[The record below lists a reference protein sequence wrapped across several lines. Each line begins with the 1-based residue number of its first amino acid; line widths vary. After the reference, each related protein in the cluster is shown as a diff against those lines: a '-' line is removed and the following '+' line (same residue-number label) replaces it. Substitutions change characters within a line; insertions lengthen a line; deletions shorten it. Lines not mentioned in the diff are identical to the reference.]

1 MTVSPLS
8 HHYLQS
14 LNMHISTV
22 PFFKAIQTQS
32 PGQYAFLMNHANVL
46 ELNKNEIV
54 FKKGD
59 IDTSIYFVLKGKLQV
74 QIDSQ
79 DKSYNVNSITPGEVF
94 GDIAVLYNRGRNARV
109 VTDASINK
117 HTVLS
122 LDLAVFGQ
130 LTDFSLVSLSTKL
143 AYYRNMT
150 HNLRWKLEGYR
161 MNYPQQAVTL
171 SHRVVKL
178 FAGHKDSIDELVSL
192 DRQAKELANF
202 LDAWNS
208 YFKGVHSASDSQSQT
223 QIFSSS
229 VRA

>member
-14 LNMHISTV
+14 LSMHISTV
-22 PFFKAIQTQS
+22 PFFKAIQGKN

-46 ELNKNEIV
+46 ELNENEII

-59 IDTSIYFVLKGKLQV
+59 VDSSIYFVLKGKLQV
-74 QIDSQ
+74 QIDSHG
-79 DKSYNVNSITPGEVF
+79 KAHNVNTITPGEVF
-94 GDIAVLYNRGRNARV
+94 GDIAVLHKRGRNARV
-109 VTDASINK
+109 VTDKLVNK

-122 LDLAVFGQ
+122 LDLSVFGQ

-161 MNYPQQAVTL
+161 MKYPEQAATL

-178 FAGHKDSIDELVSL
+178 FAGRKDSVDELASL
-192 DRQAKELANF
+192 DRQAKELSAF
-202 LDAWNS
+202 LDAWNTF
-208 YFKGVHSASDSQSQT
+208 FKAMHSSHIPQRQAFSNGVSATS
-223 QIFSSS
+223 
-229 VRA
+229 